1 MEGSKG
7 KTLVFPLYYRVP
19 EVQDAGKAVEILVS
33 GIIRKILIAPVL
45 SRSDTVFSVEA
56 ADVMAA
62 GGKAQE
68 GTDIGAADG
77 TVFQHVAGG
86 FTFFMQDIL
95 LQGISCFFFEKL

>member
-1 MEGSKG
+1 MK
-7 KTLVFPLYYRVP
+7 V
-19 EVQDAGKAVEILVS
+19 LVS
-33 GIIRKILIAPVL
+33 SIVREIFVSPVL
-45 SRSDTVFSVEA
+45 PRCDTIFPVEA

>member
-1 MEGSKG
+1 MGNKG
-7 KTLVFPLYYRVP
+7 KTPVFPLYYRVP
-19 EVQDAGKAVEILVS
+19 EVQDAGKTVEILVP

-45 SRSDTVFSVEA
+45 SRSDIVFPVEA

-62 GGKAQE
+62 GGKAQK

-86 FTFFMQDIL
+86 FTFFMAGYTVAGYIL
-95 LQGISCFFFEKL
+95 FLF

>member
-45 SRSDTVFSVEA
+45 SRSDTVFPVEA

-77 TVFQHVAGG
+77 TVFQHVA
-86 FTFFMQDIL
+86 
-95 LQGISCFFFEKL
+95 

>member
-1 MEGSKG
+1 MGSKG
-7 KTLVFPLYYRVP
+7 KTLVFPLYYRVL
-19 EVQDAGKAVEILVS
+19 EVQDAGKAVEILVP

-45 SRSDTVFSVEA
+45 ARSDIVFPVE
-56 ADVMAA
+56 
-62 GGKAQE
+62 
-68 GTDIGAADG
+68 AADG

>member
-1 MEGSKG
+1 MVGSKG
-7 KTLVFPLYYRVP
+7 KTLVFPLYYRVL
-19 EVQDAGKAVEILVS
+19 EVQDAGKAVEILVP

-45 SRSDTVFSVEA
+45 ARSDIVFPVEA

-62 GGKAQE
+62 GGKAKK

-95 LQGISCFFFEKL
+95 FAGYILFLF